1 MKALLLIAHGS
12 RAASANDEIERLAE
26 RVAATA
32 GSEFDAVVPAFLEMA
47 EPNIHQGVARCVELG
62 ADEIV
67 VVPYFL
73 AAGRHVM
80 RDIPGELDCARA
92 GQPGIRIE
100 LASYVGAS
108 DAMPGLVVHSARGA
122 EQA

>member
-12 RAASANDEIERLAE
+12 RAASANEEIGRLAE
-26 RVAATA
+26 RVDASCGGDYA
-32 GSEFDAVVPAFLEMA
+32 AVVAAFLEMA

-62 ADEIV
+62 ADEIT

-80 RDIPGELDCARA
+80 RDIPAEIECARA
-92 GQPGIRIE
+92 GHPQIRIE
-100 LASYVGAS
+100 IGGYVGAS
-108 DAMPGLVVHSARGA
+108 DAMPELVVASARA
-122 EQA
+122 AS